1 MRRNSLTRPR
11 HLEQDAEY
19 LLELL
24 ASVTLMALFVNDSSP
39 VSAEVLLCE
48 PEAQPGSR
56 SLAG

>member
-24 ASVTLMALFVNDSSP
+24 ESGTIMQDDTVV
-39 VSAEVLLCE
+39 
-48 PEAQPGSR
+48 
-56 SLAG
+56 